1 MKNSLGARDATKL
14 FMVKRLLNRGLGFEE
29 IEKELDIKDL
39 FKYMQYNASEF
50 SKFRFKSVFKEA
62 GNEHENI

>member
-14 FMVKRLLNRGLGFEE
+14 FMVKRLLNRGLGFED

-50 SKFRFKSVFKEA
+50 SKFKFKSRYKEA

>member
-14 FMVKRLLNRGLGFEE
+14 FMVKKLLNRGLGIEE

-50 SKFRFKSVFKEA
+50 SNITFKREKYQ
-62 GNEHENI
+62 